1 MPRRIGRLRDLPQYL
16 RTAPTA
22 PTIGKHKYPLSGFV
36 DLDCVCNNVPDG
48 SVDFTS
54 DVLGYRTEGALM
66 AQGVVKWFNADKGFG
81 FISPEGG
88 GADVFV
94 HISAL
99 KGQGL
104 EALEEGQIVEFE
116 FSQDSRGTLA
126 ATAVAVV
133 GRGSQGSG
141 TGQPGMPGSNPTGH
155 VPPVGGVGSG
165 ATADDSTQS
174 KAGHSDGKRARQ
186 SAAPYEVSSFHPS
199 PKGLVVLVEP
209 SVDAEQPLLEK
220 AAVEASMAVAAWLDT
235 SDPAIARKV
244 FDALDDL
251 VEILGYDRP
260 QNETVRRGSFWRQAS
275 AWMRKAVGS
284 DEVKD
289 RLIKVE
295 RAIELQHLDS
305 KQADVDSKIG
315 ETVSQLIASLDEI
328 PQACLRAGSILLIK
342 YQDERGPVL
351 LMRSLSQLEIRALE
365 RYPEIQMRPREALQA
380 LSAAVTSLEPTAAEN
395 YLQ

>member
-1 MPRRIGRLRDLPQYL
+1 
-16 RTAPTA
+16 
-22 PTIGKHKYPLSGFV
+22 
-36 DLDCVCNNVPDG
+36 
-48 SVDFTS
+48 
-54 DVLGYRTEGALM
+54 M
-66 AQGVVKWFNADKGFG
+66 ARGVVKWFNADKGFG

-99 KGQGL
+99 RGQGL

-116 FSQDSRGTLA
+116 FSRDPRGTLT

-133 GRGSQGSG
+133 GRGSQESG
-141 TGQPGMPGSNPTGH
+141 IGQLR
-155 VPPVGGVGSG
+155 VPRSDRSGRVPSVGGVGSG
-165 ATADDSTQS
+165 ATADDSRPAEAS
-174 KAGHSDGKRARQ
+174 PSDGKRARQ
-186 SAAPYEVSSFHPS
+186 SAAPYEVRSFHPS
-199 PKGLVVLVEP
+199 LKGLVVLVEP
-209 SVDAEQPLLEK
+209 SVDAKQPLLER
-220 AAVEASMAVAAWLDT
+220 APVEASMGVAAWLDT
-235 SDPAIARKV
+235 SDPAVARKV
-244 FDALDDL
+244 FEALDDL
-251 VEILGYDRP
+251 VEILGYNRP
-260 QNETVRRGSFWRQAS
+260 ENEDIRRGSFWRQAS

-315 ETVSQLIASLDEI
+315 ETVGQLIASLDEI
-328 PQACLRAGSILLIK
+328 PQACLQAGSILLIK
-342 YQDERGPVL
+342 YHDGRGPVL

-380 LSAAVTSLEPTAAEN
+380 LSAAVTSLEPTAAEHN
-395 YLQ
+395 PQ